1 MSLPRTITVPRRTYL
16 AIVICLAISTTAHLF
31 RLAVDF
37 IR

>member
-1 MSLPRTITVPRRTYL
+1 MNQPRTITLRRDTFV
-16 AIVICLAISTTAHLF
+16 AIVLGLAISTTGHLF